1 MFHLPFSLLH
11 FAILAFFAS
20 NTPSRVYGQ
29 NYEEDMFRFTE
40 QVNSNASLQGAYW
53 LEMQNAF
60 GEWEKMMLIFGY
72 ADPGDLATCEAVT
85 TFAQEANPNRA
96 YRCNPVN

>member
-1 MFHLPFSLLH
+1 MQLVAQSYEQNL
-11 FAILAFFAS
+11 
-20 NTPSRVYGQ
+20 SRLV
-29 NYEEDMFRFTE
+29 DH
-40 QVNSNASLQGAYW
+40 VNSNTSLQGAYW

-72 ADPGDLATCEAVT
+72 ADPGDQAACEAVT
-85 TFAQEANPNRA
+85 TLTRKQNPTGK